1 MYGGS
6 VNVAV
11 DVLALGFLGKDD
23 RHIEMPRGHAGN
35 GNAGC
40 LNGENLVDAV
50 VLEDAVKLLTNLV
63 QQVYVQLVIQK
74 AIYLQDIAGTNLPLL
89 HNALLQKFHLR

>member
-1 MYGGS
+1 MS
-6 VNVAV
+6 
-11 DVLALGFLGKDD
+11 
-23 RHIEMPRGHAGN
+23 RGHAGN

-50 VLEDAVKLLTNLV
+50 VLEDAVELLTDLV

-74 AIYLQDIAGTNLPLL
+74 AIHLQDIAGTNLPLL